1 MGQCKYCGQSAGL
14 FSHAHKACEEKHK
27 QGIAELLAYL
37 NAYFNG
43 TGSISSVLHKIKTL
57 QADNYL
63 NKEDIATCCS
73 KAIEH
78 YADVVRLPITKQHL
92 QIVDIF
98 LNNIGIPRT
107 ALNRTGALDVLG
119 KRFYQGTLMSY
130 FAENEPKIGRAH
142 V

>member
-63 NKEDIATCCS
+63 SKEDIATCCC
-73 KAIEH
+73 K
-78 YADVVRLPITKQHL
+78 VTTK
-92 QIVDIF
+92 
-98 LNNIGIPRT
+98 
-107 ALNRTGALDVLG
+107 
-119 KRFYQGTLMSY
+119 K
-130 FAENEPKIGRAH
+130 
-142 V
+142 